1 MKFHNMVLLISA
13 ISLVGCTLGDE
24 YAANSERR
32 HEAKYVT
39 TESSAYMRTT
49 FAGNV
54 LTTPDGM
61 TVYTYDKEAKGQPSC
76 LGECAEQW
84 FAVLAPEGAQPVGEL
99 TIVEAIDGTHQWAYQ
114 GKPLYLYN
122 EDKAPGDV
130 EGDNKDD
137 GSWHVVKLKRS

>member
-24 YAANSERR
+24 YAANSERK

-39 TESSAYMRTT
+39 AESSAYMRTT

-99 TIVEAIDGTHQWAYQ
+99 TIVEAIDGTHQWAYE
-114 GKPLYLYN
+114 GKPLYIYH

-130 EGDNKDD
+130 GGDNEYD